1 MKKISHISSLIV
13 LLSVLVSS
21 CSVVKNPSAS
31 NNFKRVKYNSHVKL
45 SKSKSEN
52 VQVAKLEK
60 KPSRAI
66 DSFNEEVMHR
76 EGGNVY
82 TSAAVGKKTKK
93 VMSQATSQA
102 KQINAEKVNKVLE
115 NISNIQLPL
124 SKAKKLNKLV
134 QKRDGWWED
143 DIEDWPWLQIVIAV
157 IAILI
162 IIMLVSLLLSILGGL
177 VSSLLGLILLIALA
191 YILYTLWI

>member
-1 MKKISHISSLIV
+1 MKKISHICSFIV
-13 LLSVLVSS
+13 LLSFFVSS
-21 CSVVKNPSAS
+21 CSVVKNRSAS

-52 VQVAKLEK
+52 IQVAKLEK
-60 KPSRAI
+60 KPSKTI
-66 DSFNEEVMHR
+66 DSFDEEVMQK

-82 TSAAVGKKTKK
+82 TSAVVGKKTKK

-102 KQINAEKVNKVLE
+102 KQINAEKVTKVLE

-124 SKAKKLNKLV
+124 LKAKKLNKLA
-134 QKRDGWWED
+134 QKIDGWWED
-143 DIEDWPWLQIVIAV
+143 DIEDWPWLEIALAV

-191 YILYTLWI
+191 YILFTLWI

>member
-1 MKKISHISSLIV
+1 MKKISHICSFIV

-21 CSVVKNPSAS
+21 CSVVKNRSAS
-31 NNFKRVKYNSHVKL
+31 NNFKRVKYNSHVNL

-52 VQVAKLEK
+52 IQVAKLEK
-60 KPSRAI
+60 KPSKTI
-66 DSFNEEVMHR
+66 DSFDEEVMQK

-82 TSAAVGKKTKK
+82 TSAVVGKKTKK
-93 VMSQATSQA
+93 LMSQATSQA
-102 KQINAEKVNKVLE
+102 KQINAEKVTKVLE

-124 SKAKKLNKLV
+124 LKAKKLNKLA
-134 QKRDGWWED
+134 QKIDGWWED
-143 DIEDWPWLQIVIAV
+143 DIEDWPWLEIALAV

-162 IIMLVSLLLSILGGL
+162 IVMLVSLLLSILGGL